1 MNIPRA
7 AVVLVV
13 LLAAAVVEP
22 AAAQPPAGDKQ
33 AVFKALEAFAN
44 AFNARDPKLAA
55 SFEEKGILVNARGE
69 RFEGRAAIEKQLQ
82 AGFEGPF
89 KQAKLSITAES
100 IRLLT
105 PDVAIQ
111 DDLFY
116 LANQKDAK
124 GAEIPSRLSHYAM
137 VWVKRGGAWQIAML
151 QTMLPTA
158 P

>member
-1 MNIPRA
+1 MTIPRA

-44 AFNARDPKLAA
+44 AFNARDAKIAA
-55 SFEEKGILVNARGE
+55 TFEEKGILVNAQGD

-82 AGFEGPF
+82 VAFAGHF
-89 KQAKLSITAES
+89 KQAKLSVTAES

-116 LANQKDAK
+116 IANQKDAK
-124 GAEIPSRLSHYAM
+124 GAEVPARLSHYAM
-137 VWVKRGGAWQIAML
+137 VWVMRGGSWQIALL
-151 QTMLPTA
+151 QTMIPN